1 MSWITVIWS
10 MIAAVCLTLGAIY
23 VLVWYRNR
31 ANWASL
37 LFAATAAST
46 AVFTFCEL
54 WLMRVETPPQFLT
67 AMKWGH
73 VALLVW
79 MVSIVWFVRFYL
91 GTGRRWLAWTVCIL
105 RALYLLP
112 TFLFGA
118 SVNYR
123 EITSLRPVM
132 FLGEPVTI
140 FKGIP
145 NPWMLLGYATMV
157 FILGFVADAS
167 ITAWR
172 RGDRR
177 KALTAGGSIVFF
189 LLLGNVETALIYWK
203 SLPIPII
210 LSPLYLGLVAVMGYE
225 LSRDVFRA
233 SQLVRELQ
241 ASEAGLRE
249 SEARMSLAVEAAD
262 FGLWVRQ
269 VAGNV
274 LWASEKCRELYGFAP
289 SEPLDYDTIV
299 SRIHPDDRGDLDRAM
314 AMAVSGERDGKYQS
328 EYRLMMADGSTR
340 WMSSQGR
347 VEYDAAGV
355 PVLIRGAARDVTAR
369 KNAEAVVRNL
379 SGRLLSAQEEE
390 RRRIAS
396 ELHDNLSQQLALLSI
411 EIETVAMT
419 PADQIALPE
428 SMRQLG
434 TRTAEIATEVHQL
447 SHRLHSTKLETLG
460 LQAAVRGHCRELRT
474 QGLQVQCLTE
484 NVPGGL
490 AHDVALCVFRV
501 VQEGLNNVVKHSGAS
516 EARVTLAGTEDG
528 LVLTITDS
536 GRGFA
541 ETAARELAGVGL
553 ASMRE
558 RVLLAGGT
566 FTLSSEP
573 GLGVTI
579 VVRVPIIGMDE
590 SAAGPRR
597 PWAGYAAAAVAA
609 PARPRSVADG
619 DSPNTAL

>member
-31 ANWASL
+31 TAWAHL

-54 WLMRVETPPQFLT
+54 WLMRVETPLQFLT

-73 VALLVW
+73 VAMLVW

-123 EITSLRPVM
+123 EITNLRPVV

-157 FILGFVADAS
+157 LILVFVADAS

-177 KALTAGGSIVFF
+177 KALMAGGSVAFF
-189 LLLGNVETALIYWK
+189 LLLGNVETALIYWQN
-203 SLPIPII
+203 LPIPII

-233 SQLVRELQ
+233 SQLVHELQ

-262 FGLWVRQ
+262 FGLWVRH
-269 VAGNV
+269 VAGNE

-289 SEPLDYDTIV
+289 LGAAGLRHHREPASTRTIATAV
-299 SRIHPDDRGDLDRAM
+299 DQAM
-314 AMAVSGERDGKYQS
+314 AMAVSGERDGRYQS

-347 VEYDAAGV
+347 VEYDAAGD

-369 KNAEAVVRNL
+369 KTRRGRRPQPERPPPVG
-379 SGRLLSAQEEE
+379 SGGGA
-390 RRRIAS
+390 A
-396 ELHDNLSQQLALLSI
+396 
-411 EIETVAMT
+411 
-419 PADQIALPE
+419 ADCQ
-428 SMRQLG
+428 R
-434 TRTAEIATEVHQL
+434 
-447 SHRLHSTKLETLG
+447 
-460 LQAAVRGHCRELRT
+460 
-474 QGLQVQCLTE
+474 
-484 NVPGGL
+484 
-490 AHDVALCVFRV
+490 
-501 VQEGLNNVVKHSGAS
+501 
-516 EARVTLAGTEDG
+516 
-528 LVLTITDS
+528 
-536 GRGFA
+536 
-541 ETAARELAGVGL
+541 AARQ
-553 ASMRE
+553 
-558 RVLLAGGT
+558 
-566 FTLSSEP
+566 P
-573 GLGVTI
+573 Q
-579 VVRVPIIGMDE
+579 P
-590 SAAGPRR
+590 AARPSLPSRSR
-597 PWAGYAAAAVAA
+597 PW
-609 PARPRSVADG
+609 R
-619 DSPNTAL
+619 